1 MWIFSNDITLQKSE
15 LKRRKLKWW
24 EWRHR
29 WFNEAW
35 TEGWDRTLIS
45 ATMRVVTIATSKWTS
60 RKKWK
65 KKNLT
70 NTTTAFQPKVK
81 IIHLFPLLQLK
92 GKYTKLIDNSTIIS
106 TFSHFCLQRIASFTW
121 ILLKVYLNNLVPR
134 HLSSNRTFVWRKKQ
148 SFCSES
154 ETSQKWRGK

>member
-1 MWIFSNDITLQKSE
+1 
-15 LKRRKLKWW
+15 
-24 EWRHR
+24 
-29 WFNEAW
+29 
-35 TEGWDRTLIS
+35 
-45 ATMRVVTIATSKWTS
+45 
-60 RKKWK
+60 
-65 KKNLT
+65 
-70 NTTTAFQPKVK
+70 
-81 IIHLFPLLQLK
+81 
-92 GKYTKLIDNSTIIS
+92 LIDSSIIII